1 MMRLFTTLT
10 RSARTAACLLPVL
23 LLISAGLA
31 FAQGGTPPKVEMG
44 DVHAPAH
51 FELADVHAIAHTL
64 RPQPAGPF
72 YGDGRYELQAV
83 NLLDLIHAAYGVD
96 PERVYGGPAW
106 LEIERFDVT
115 AKAPNGS
122 TAESRKLMLQ
132 ALLAD
137 RFKLVFH
144 HDTKPMPAYGLT
156 VAKSGKLQ
164 AAGGGGESGCNFKV
178 ESAPQQPQQAPAPGG
193 AAPTIAIPVLSYTCK
208 SVSMAAFAE
217 GLPSVPAG
225 PNLDNKPVTDQ
236 TGLEGVYDFS
246 FQYTPTIPPGANIN
260 VIGQQQP
267 FADVMEKELGLKLQS
282 TTAPLPVI
290 TVDSAQ
296 KPAPN
301 PPDVAKAFP
310 PAPAEFDVAEIKASP
325 PGPPGGGRGGNMPEI
340 KNGRV
345 IVPGITLQNLIMVAW
360 NLNGPDEL
368 IGAPKWLNS
377 DRFDLVAKAPAG
389 VALGDL
395 MAQNNRSMPINLK
408 ALAPMIRA
416 LLVERFKLTVHT
428 EDRPVEAYSLVAIK
442 PRLLKADPAARTRW
456 TEGPGSD
463 GKDPR
468 KATPILGRLVTC
480 QNVSMSQLAELLPSI
495 APGYIH
501 NEILDKTGLEGG
513 WDFTLSFSGNGF
525 QTAGAGGGRGGDG
538 PPSPNGASAEATD
551 PSGGLSLLDAMQ
563 KQVGLKLEMQKRPF
577 PVLVIDHIE
586 QKPIDN

>member
-1 MMRLFTTLT
+1 MRLFRTLT
-10 RSARTAACLLPVL
+10 GGARTPAYLLAVLLPL
-23 LLISAGLA
+23 SSAVLA
-31 FAQGGTPPKVEMG
+31 FAQPAAAPKFEM
-44 DVHAPAH
+44 
-51 FELADVHAIAHTL
+51 ADVHVTAHTL

-83 NLLDLIHAAYGVD
+83 NLLDLIHTAYGID
-96 PERVYGGPAW
+96 PERVYGGPTW

-144 HDTKPMPAYGLT
+144 NDSKPMPAYGLT
-156 VAKSGKLQ
+156 VVKSGKLQ
-164 AAGGGGESGCNFKV
+164 EAGGAGETGCNFKV

-193 AAPTIAIPVLSYTCK
+193 PPPAVSIPVLSYTCK
-208 SVSMAAFAE
+208 NITMAAFAE
-217 GLPSVPAG
+217 GLTSIPAG
-225 PNLDNKPVTDQ
+225 PNLDNKPVADQ
-236 TGLEGVYDFS
+236 TGLKGVYDFS
-246 FQYTPTIPPGANIN
+246 FQYTPTIPSGANIT

-267 FADVMEKELGLKLQS
+267 FADVMEKELGLKLQL

-290 TVDSAQ
+290 SVDSAQ
-296 KPAPN
+296 KPAPS
-301 PPDVAKAFP
+301 PTDGAKAFP
-310 PAPAEFDVAEIKASP
+310 PTPTEFDVAEIKPSP
-325 PGPPGGGRGGNMPEI
+325 PAPPGGGRGGSMPEV

-360 NLNGPDEL
+360 SLNSPDEL

-416 LLVERFKLTVHT
+416 LLVERFKLVVHT
-428 EDRPVEAYSLVAIK
+428 EERPVDAYALVAVK
-442 PRLLKADPAARTRW
+442 PKLQKADPAARTRW
-456 TEGPGSD
+456 NEGPGPD

-468 KATPILGRLVTC
+468 KTTPILARLVTC
-480 QNVSMSQLAELLPSI
+480 QNVTMSQFAELLPSI
-495 APGYIH
+495 ASGYVH
-501 NEILDKTGLEGG
+501 NEVLDKTGLEGG

-525 QTAGAGGGRGGDG
+525 QAGGAGGGRGGDG
-538 PPSPNGASAEATD
+538 PPSPNGAAAEATD
-551 PSGGLSLLDAMQ
+551 PSGGLSLLDALQ

-586 QKPIDN
+586 QKPTDN